1 MGLNLERTEW
11 RSRHESKPGRWPPP
25 ALRLPDDPAERRRRA
40 NPSEAMPVILTTP
53 DEFDVWMRAV
63 GSSGS
68 VAATAAQT
76 MLTIVASGERA
87 AFRDGTGTT
96 ITSALMDRVQAV
108 VSLTESRRP

>member
-1 MGLNLERTEW
+1 M
-11 RSRHESKPGRWPPP
+11 
-25 ALRLPDDPAERRRRA
+25 
-40 NPSEAMPVILTTP
+40 ILTTP

-87 AFRDGTGTT
+87 EPPSETAQAQPSLRFDGPGPSCGKLNGKQEANMNWIIRTDMNKQP
-96 ITSALMDRVQAV
+96 IYVNIENAS
-108 VSLTESRRP
+108 SIF

>member
-1 MGLNLERTEW
+1 
-11 RSRHESKPGRWPPP
+11 
-25 ALRLPDDPAERRRRA
+25 
-40 NPSEAMPVILTTP
+40 MPVIPTTP

-87 AFRDGTGTT
+87 EPPSETA
-96 ITSALMDRVQAV
+96 QAQP
-108 VSLTESRRP
+108 SLPL